1 MRFRA
6 QVLLLIAF
14 ERTVDNLFAVVE
26 SLSSHFVSFLWKF
39 ARKSTEATA
48 VAVAVAEAVATLV
61 NVIVFNALR
70 SAIPGLIAMR
80 ISRHS
85 GQTGTLILIAS
96 HQCNS
101 HTVSLGL
108 RLRLQLGL
116 GLGLSLFYL
125 WESLSHLTSVFGCLL
140 THLHVFYMPL
150 KVLLAP
156 ICHVTLSPFSLSRS
170 SLHFS
175 CLISSWRSIYYD
187 SAGAVLRFNSIY
199 LLV

>member
-1 MRFRA
+1 MTRQKFLFIYFTFFLLRADFSHFFLSFSVRFRA

-48 VAVAVAEAVATLV
+48 VAAAVAEAVATLV

-96 HQCNS
+96 HRCNS
-101 HTVSLGL
+101 HTVS
-108 RLRLQLGL
+108 
-116 GLGLSLFYL
+116 
-125 WESLSHLTSVFGCLL
+125 HSVS
-140 THLHVFYMPL
+140 V
-150 KVLLAP
+150 
-156 ICHVTLSPFSLSRS
+156 
-170 SLHFS
+170 
-175 CLISSWRSIYYD
+175 YD
-187 SAGAVLRFNSIY
+187 SVSVSNSVLVSHCFICGKVY
-199 LLV
+199 PI